1 MIAAVA
7 AMAGLLF
14 VACKNTPKAAE
25 EAAPKEPD
33 VTALNAGDDLDWEEF
48 SRYYSAVEDET
59 PECCKEAAEE
69 FEEEAVDE
77 VEEVAEEVAEYVED
91 AIMEPGTIETPE
103 DAIEVA
109 DAAAEEA
116 IEVADAAAEE
126 AAAPLEYFAVAQK
139 PGFQGGNA
147 NAFSKWVAQNM
158 EYPEAA
164 RAADIE
170 GTVVVKFTIGKNGA
184 VRGAHVVKSSG
195 DASLDAEAVRTI
207 SAAPAWT
214 PGFDSEGAP
223 VSTNMVM
230 PVIFKLQH

>member
-33 VTALNAGDDLDWEEF
+33 VTALNAGDDLDWDEF

-59 PECCKEAAEE
+59 PECCKEACEEAGEEFAEE
-69 FEEEAVDE
+69 VADE

-103 DAIEVA
+103 D
-109 DAAAEEA
+109 A

>member
-48 SRYYSAVEDET
+48 SRYYSAVEEET

-69 FEEEAVDE
+69 FEEE
-77 VEEVAEEVAEYVED
+77 VAEEVEDAAEEVVERAEE
-91 AIMEPGTIETPE
+91 AIMEPG
-103 DAIEVA
+103 AIEP
-109 DAAAEEA
+109 DEDSPCCEEEA
-116 IEVADAAAEE
+116 GLEE
-126 AAAPLEYFAVAQK
+126 AETAPVEYFAVAQK
-139 PGFQGGNA
+139 PGFQGGDA
-147 NAFSKWVAQNM
+147 NAFSKWVAKNM
-158 EYPEAA
+158 EYPESA
-164 RAADIE
+164 RSADIE

-184 VRGAHVVKSSG
+184 VRGAHVIKSSG
-195 DASLDAEAVRTI
+195 NAALDAEAVRTI

-214 PGFDSEGAP
+214 PGFDSEGVP
-223 VSTNMVM
+223 VNTNMVM